1 MESVEFQV
9 IVKNGIIEI
18 PQAYHEDVQDADFVK
33 VVVMKKARKKR
44 ISPNSFFAELARNPV
59 EVEGFL
65 TREEVHA
72 RKL

>member
-18 PQAYHEDVQDADFVK
+18 PQAYQEDVQDADFVK

-44 ISPNSFFAELARNPV
+44 ISPNGFFAELARNPV

-65 TREEVHA
+65 TREEVYD